1 MHLLQVLTLSNILQ
15 TLIRL
20 VIVLSGSPTI
30 DCLKLTYSNHSNFLF
45 NPLSDLEITE
55 KGYNKLF
62 ERLVRFLQ
70 YIAIEKSETFAK
82 SFSFFRFWNSNQSV
96 INIFEYIEHK
106 YLFAKFVFM
115 NILWH
120 SFVSVLGCA
129 KKSNIQIHI
138 FKYSY
143 NFQHKY
149 LFGHSFVSNFL
160 YKYIWTF
167 VRVSFYANIF
177 RNLFVSKFLQMS
189 HSDSNVTLWFKLP

>member
-1 MHLLQVLTLSNILQ
+1 MVIGENIAGQSATNPQCPMQCIVMHLLQVLTLSNILQ

-30 DCLKLTYSNHSNFLF
+30 DCLKLTYSDHSNFLF

-62 ERLVRFLQ
+62 ERLVRVLQ
-70 YIAIEKSETFAK
+70 YIAIEKSETFEK
-82 SFSFFRFWNSNQSV
+82 VFRIFSVLEFKPECDKYIRIYWAQ
-96 INIFEYIEHK
+96 IFIC
-106 YLFAKFVFM
+106 KFVFM

-149 LFGHSFVSNFL
+149 LFKNSLVSILDICFCPN
-160 YKYIWTF
+160 
-167 VRVSFYANIF
+167 
-177 RNLFVSKFLQMS
+177 
-189 HSDSNVTLWFKLP
+189 SNSN